1 MKVFSASQAVWPAVQ
16 RTYRYLFRPFAW
28 ETFLKLAAVAT
39 ITEGMVVSFRFSAAD
54 SPSFDNL
61 PVVSLSS
68 LLAPEYI
75 SFTVLAV
82 LVAVFTCFLAYY
94 LAIHLRFVFFHC
106 LVHESKEI
114 RPVWAL
120 YQVPAL
126 RLFKAS
132 LLVWLTFLLM
142 GILTLGVVA
151 IAFFAL
157 FTLRTPDGRLDLG
170 NFFILFTPCAGIA
183 LLLCLAGVIAEVVL
197 RDFILP
203 HMALENATFHE
214 AWMAV
219 RQRIATHRETFLSYF
234 ILRLGLPLIAGVM
247 VAVAGWV
254 VGRIVFAT
262 LGMSATGFE
271 AMLDD
276 ATGVGAYFRI
286 GLQVLFVLLGLGIGS
301 VLAVS
306 LGGPLGVYARNYAL
320 LFYGGHYRALGEA
333 LDPAPPGRQN

>member
-1 MKVFSASQAVWPAVQ
+1 
-16 RTYRYLFRPFAW
+16 
-28 ETFLKLAAVAT
+28 
-39 ITEGMVVSFRFSAAD
+39 
-54 SPSFDNL
+54 
-61 PVVSLSS
+61 
-68 LLAPEYI
+68 
-75 SFTVLAV
+75 
-82 LVAVFTCFLAYY
+82 
-94 LAIHLRFVFFHC
+94 
-106 LVHESKEI
+106 
-114 RPVWAL
+114 
-120 YQVPAL
+120 
-126 RLFKAS
+126 
-132 LLVWLTFLLM
+132 M

-157 FTLRTPDGRLDLG
+157 FTLRTPDRKLDLG

-183 LLLCLAGVIAEVVL
+183 LLLCLAWVIAEVVL

-203 HMALENATFHE
+203 PMALEKATFRE
-214 AWMAV
+214 AWMAA
-219 RQRIATHRETFLSYF
+219 RQRIAAHRETFFSYF
-234 ILRLGLPLIAGVM
+234 ILRLGLPLIAGAI
-247 VAVAGWV
+247 VAVAGSI

-306 LGGPLGVYARNYAL
+306 LGGPLGVYLRNYAL

-333 LDPAPPGRQN
+333 LDPPPPGRQN